1 MDMLKQE
8 PLIIINAC
16 SNKPHCR
23 LPTLPTASICPG
35 PGIIKMK
42 SAILT
47 RQTGQNKSTDPILLC
62 ARIFTIF
69 IVFFLSWPCVFFS
82 FLLFHFDVR
91 SYFDSF
97 VRGTCGPINNTGH
110 RPWLIFPEQF
120 VHFWG
125 PRYTWGRRTG
135 KKWSW
140 SSPGT
145 GPWTLAHTQAQA
157 NV

>member
-47 RQTGQNKSTDPILLC
+47 RQTGQNKSADPILLC
-62 ARIFTIF
+62 ARIFIIF
-69 IVFFLSWPCVFFS
+69 IVFFSRVRVFFFS

-97 VRGTCGPINNTGH
+97 VRGTCGPINNTEH
-110 RPWLIFPEQF
+110 RPWLIFPEPIRAF
-120 VHFWG
+120 LGAPG
-125 PRYTWGRRTG
+125 PHRDGGRVKSEAEAVQVLGHGHSHTHSTG
-135 KKWSW
+135 
-140 SSPGT
+140 
-145 GPWTLAHTQAQA
+145 
-157 NV
+157 